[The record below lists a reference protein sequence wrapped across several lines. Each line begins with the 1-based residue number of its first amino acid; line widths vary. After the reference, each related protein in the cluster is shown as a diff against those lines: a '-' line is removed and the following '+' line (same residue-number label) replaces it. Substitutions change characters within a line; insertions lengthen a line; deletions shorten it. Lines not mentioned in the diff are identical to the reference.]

1 MNGAKHRDIL
11 QRHLRWTV
19 LADRN
24 AAMRS
29 AQVDV
34 APADVG
40 HAHLVIGTGQETRK
54 GIKER
59 HLAARGESYARAHD
73 ILLGD
78 VALIEMVREGILKY
92 FRESRVL
99 NVARNSHD

>member
-1 MNGAKHRDIL
+1 MNGAKYRDIL

-19 LADRN
+19 RADRN

-29 AQVDV
+29 TQVDV
-34 APADVG
+34 APADGCHANLVVG
-40 HAHLVIGTGQETRK
+40 AGQEARK

-59 HLAARGESYARAHD
+59 HLAARGKAHTHAHK

-78 VALIEMVREGILKY
+78 VSLIEMIRVGVAKY
-92 FRESRVL
+92 FRKS
-99 NVARNSHD
+99 